1 LTINTILPSL
11 ELGIGEKV
19 SEKKQQKI
27 KIWDGVPGY
36 DFIEEIDL
44 AEMPSWFQDGT
55 HSIPPV
61 TTMFGYQWAR
71 FCGHGLKF
79 ACTELSIP
87 TCKGWEV
94 RISNG
99 GIYCALH
106 IVRDRKEI
114 AEREVKFRQ
123 ALRPWIEDFDGLWA
137 GHKQELLSIYSK
149 LKELDV
155 DNATNLQLYYHNY
168 DLMHAYMRMW
178 EIHFMAMYSSFNTWL
193 LLETMTK
200 ERFSIRDQDP
210 EFQDMMRGFNNKV
223 YQMDKKMWE
232 FGQLAIEMNLEGVFK
247 KNNPQSILAKL
258 QKSEKGKEWFKK
270 FMDYMKTDDVG
281 GWRMRRFTDLNEP
294 YWLEDPAT
302 PIGLIKNNIM
312 RGINYDLESIRAE
325 ITKKRETA
333 IAAFLNRVPPEEKDL
348 FKGLIRLSGK
358 ASSYSEEH
366 DLYCELFVHALMR
379 RGYLAMGRRLAEKGT
394 IDTPDD
400 IFMMNPDEIDRVM
413 MVPESHDMRWITRRR
428 RAAWKEAHKNPNPPV
443 LTNRASIEEA
453 VRLDLLPSGDAIA
466 LKIVVGEMPQP
477 KSELKA
483 DLWGICGC
491 PGEAEGTA
499 RVVIMYEDLKKVQP
513 GDILVCPS
521 TNPSWTP
528 VFGLVGGVITDTG
541 GTLCHA
547 AIIGREYS
555 VPTIVNTQQGT
566 SKIKTGQRVKMDA
579 ANGAIYILE

>member
-1 LTINTILPSL
+1 VTA
-11 ELGIGEKV
+11 
-19 SEKKQQKI
+19 KKQQNA

-44 AEMPSWFQDGT
+44 AQMPSWFQDGT

-87 TCKGWEV
+87 TCKGWEI

-106 IVRDRKEI
+106 VVRDRNEI

-123 ALRPWIEDFDGLWA
+123 ALRPWIDDFDGLWT
-137 GHKQELLSIYSK
+137 GYKQELLSIYSK
-149 LKELDV
+149 LKVLDV
-155 DNATNLQLYYHNY
+155 NNATNLQLYYHNY
-168 DLMHAYMRMW
+168 DLMRAYRRMW

-200 ERFSIRDQDP
+200 EHFGLSDQNP
-210 EFQDMMRGFNNKV
+210 EFQDMMRGFDNKV
-223 YQMDKKMWE
+223 YQMDKKMLE
-232 FGQLAIEMNLEGVFK
+232 FGQLAIEMKLQDVFK
-247 KNNPQSILAKL
+247 KNKPQSILTKL
-258 QKSEKGKEWFKK
+258 QQSDKGKEWFKK

-281 GWRMRRFTDLNEP
+281 GWRMRRLTDLNEP

-302 PIGLIKNNIM
+302 PIGLVKDNIM
-312 RGINYDLESIRAE
+312 RGISYDLEATRAQ
-325 ITKKRETA
+325 IANRRETG
-333 IAAFLNRVPPEEKDL
+333 IAAFLKRVPPEEKEL
-348 FKGLIRLSGK
+348 FEGLIRLSGK

-366 DLYCELFVHALMR
+366 NLYCELFVHALMR
-379 RGYLAMGRRLAEKGT
+379 RGYLAMGKRLTEKGT

-413 MVPESHDMRWITRRR
+413 MIPESHDMRWITRRR
-428 RAAWKEAHKNPNPPV
+428 RAAWKESHNNPNPP
-443 LTNRASIEEA
+443 LITNRTSIEEA
-453 VRLDLLPSGDAIA
+453 IRLDLLPSGDAIA
-466 LKIVVGEMPQP
+466 IKIVVGEMPQP
-477 KSELKA
+477 KPELKA

-491 PGEAEGTA
+491 PGKAEGAA
-499 RVVIMYEDLKKVQP
+499 RVVILYDDLKKVQP

-528 VFGLVGGVITDTG
+528 VFGFVGGVITDTG

-547 AIIGREYS
+547 AIIGREYGT
-555 VPTIVNTQQGT
+555 PTIVNTQQGT
-566 SKIKTGQRVKMDA
+566 SKIKTGQRIKMDA
-579 ANGAIYILE
+579 TNGAIYILDK

>member
-1 LTINTILPSL
+1 VTA
-11 ELGIGEKV
+11 
-19 SEKKQQKI
+19 KKQHKV

-44 AEMPSWFQDGT
+44 AQMPSWFQDGT

-87 TCKGWEV
+87 TCKGWEI

-106 IVRDRKEI
+106 VVRDRNEI

-123 ALRPWIEDFDGLWA
+123 ALRPWIEDFDGLWT
-137 GHKQELLSIYSK
+137 GYKQELLSIYSK
-149 LKELDV
+149 LKELNV
-155 DNATNLQLYYHNY
+155 NNATNLQLYYHNY
-168 DLMHAYMRMW
+168 DLMRAYMRMW

-200 ERFSIRDQDP
+200 EHFGLSDQNP
-210 EFQDMMRGFNNKV
+210 EFQDMMRGFDNKV
-223 YQMDKKMWE
+223 YQMDEKMWE
-232 FGQLAIEMNLEGVFK
+232 FGQLAIEMKLQDLFK
-247 KNNPQSILAKL
+247 QNKPQSILTKL
-258 QKSEKGKEWFKK
+258 QQSEKGKEWFKK
-270 FMDYMKTDDVG
+270 FMDYMDTDDVG
-281 GWRMRRFTDLNEP
+281 GWRMRRLTDLNEP

-302 PIGLIKNNIM
+302 PIGLVKDNIM
-312 RGINYDLESIRAE
+312 RGISYDLEATRAQ
-325 ITKKRETA
+325 IANRREAA
-333 IAAFLNRVPPEEKDL
+333 IAAFLKRVPPEEKEL
-348 FKGLIRLSGK
+348 FEGLIRLSGK

-366 DLYCELFVHALMR
+366 NLYCELFIHALMR
-379 RGYLAMGRRLAEKGT
+379 RGYLAMGKRLTEKGT

-400 IFMMNPDEIDRVM
+400 IFMMNPDEIDRVIM
-413 MVPESHDMRWITRRR
+413 IPESHDMRWITRRR
-428 RAAWKEAHKNPNPPV
+428 RAAWKESYNNPNPSV
-443 LTNRASIEEA
+443 ITNRTSIEEA
-453 VRLDLLPSGDAIA
+453 IRLDLMPSGDAIA
-466 LKIVVGEMPQP
+466 IKIVVGEMPQP
-477 KSELKA
+477 KPELKA

-491 PGEAEGTA
+491 PGKAEGTA
-499 RVVIMYEDLKKVQP
+499 RVVIIYDDLKKVQP

-528 VFGLVGGVITDTG
+528 VFGFVAGVITDTG

-547 AIIGREYS
+547 AIIGREYG

-566 SKIKTGQRVKMDA
+566 SKIKTGQQVKIDA
-579 ANGAIYILE
+579 ANGAIYILDK